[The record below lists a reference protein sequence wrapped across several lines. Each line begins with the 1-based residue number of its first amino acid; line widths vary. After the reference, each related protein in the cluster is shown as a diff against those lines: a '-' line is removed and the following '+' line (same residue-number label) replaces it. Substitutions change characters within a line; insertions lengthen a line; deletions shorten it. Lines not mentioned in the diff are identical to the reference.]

1 MRVRLNAIVL
11 TAAACVAC
19 GVAAAAHTP
28 QPGSAAQQ
36 AEDRSPAQ
44 NRVLGEVTKLDA
56 PNKQFSV
63 KTIDGRRVVAVN
75 VAEQTVYRRVPP
87 GETTMDKAVGIS
99 LADISIGDRV
109 IARGK
114 VDEARESMQAVSV
127 VVISKAEIARKQ
139 EHDRAEWIK
148 RGVAGVV
155 TALDPQKKEITLRAA
170 SGESSV
176 IKIDGAASGVNFRRY
191 APDSVRFMDAKPSS
205 FAELKVGDQLRALG
219 EMSADGSVY
228 KAEEV
233 VSGTF
238 LTFGGVVTAV
248 NASTGELTVTDAQTQ
263 KPVVVAVTR
272 DSMLRRLPR
281 ELVKDLVRL
290 ASRPADVAGTAG
302 AGGDLQE
309 RLEDSPA
316 ISLADLKS
324 GDPVL
329 VSGAAGASPSRVTA
343 VMVSSG
349 VEELVKRLTKPGRP
363 LVLGLG
369 LPSGSL

>member
-1 MRVRLNAIVL
+1 MKVRLSAIAL
-11 TAAACVAC
+11 AASACMAC
-19 GVAAAAHTP
+19 GVVAAQTP

-63 KTIDGRRVVAVN
+63 KTIDGGRVVAVN

-99 LADISIGDRV
+99 LADIGIGDRV
-109 IARGK
+109 IARGR
-114 VDEARESMQAVSV
+114 VGEAGESMQAVSV
-127 VVISKAEIARKQ
+127 VVMSKAEITRKQ
-139 EHDRAEWIK
+139 EHDRAEWLK

-155 TALDPQKKEITLRAA
+155 TALDPLKKEITLRAA
-170 SGESSV
+170 SGDSAV
-176 IKIDGAASGVNFRRY
+176 IKIDGAASGANFRRY
-191 APDSVRFMDAKPSS
+191 APDSVRFIDAKPSS

-219 EMSADGSVY
+219 EKSADGSVY
-228 KAEEV
+228 KPEEV

-238 LTFGGVVTAV
+238 LTFGGVITAV
-248 NASTGELTVTDAQTQ
+248 NASAGELVVTDAQTQ

-290 ASRPADVAGTAG
+290 ASRPADAGAAD
-302 AGGDLQE
+302 AGGDLQD
-309 RLEDSPA
+309 RLEGSPA
-316 ISLADLKS
+316 ISLADLES

-329 VSGAAGASPSRVTA
+329 VSGAVGANPSRVTA

>member
-1 MRVRLNAIVL
+1 MRVRFNAIAL
-11 TAAACVAC
+11 AAAACVAC
-19 GVAAAAHTP
+19 GVAAAQTP

-36 AEDRSPAQ
+36 AGDRSPAQ

-63 KTIDGRRVVAVN
+63 KTIDGGRVVAVN

-99 LADISIGDRV
+99 LSDIGVGDRV

-114 VDEARESMQAVSV
+114 VDEARESMQALSV
-127 VVISKAEIARKQ
+127 VVMSKAEITRKQ
-139 EHDRAEWIK
+139 EHDRDEWLR

-155 TALDPQKKEITLRAA
+155 TELDPQKKEITLRAA
-170 SGESSV
+170 SGEPGV
-176 IKIDGAASGVNFRRY
+176 IKIDGAAAGAYFRRY
-191 APDSVRFMDAKPSS
+191 APDSVKFRDAKPSS
-205 FAELKVGDQLRALG
+205 FAELKVGDQLRVLG
-219 EMSADGSVY
+219 EKSADGSVY
-228 KAEEV
+228 KPEEV

-238 LTFGGVVTAV
+238 RTFGGVVTAV
-248 NASTGELTVTDAQTQ
+248 NASAGELTVTDAQTQ
-263 KPVVVAVTR
+263 KPVVVAVTQ

-290 ASRPADVAGTAG
+290 ASRPADAGTAD
-302 AGGDLQE
+302 AGGDLQD
-309 RLEDSPA
+309 RLEGSPA
-316 ISLADLKS
+316 ISLGDLKA

-329 VSGAAGASPSRVTA
+329 VSGAAGADASRVTA